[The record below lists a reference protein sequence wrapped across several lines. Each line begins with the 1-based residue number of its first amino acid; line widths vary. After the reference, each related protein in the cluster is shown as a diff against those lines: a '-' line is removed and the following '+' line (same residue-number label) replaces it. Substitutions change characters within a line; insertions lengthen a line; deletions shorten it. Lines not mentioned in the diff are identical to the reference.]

1 MKRVCL
7 PLNAETQALGST
19 GFHELRESILGLDES
34 KTAYDTIGVDV
45 PYTRCMFVAGLT
57 KWAETVNKGLLD
69 YLEKISKGECVKALN
84 VNYARFSN
92 KDYWLRGRMKNDMT
106 TYSDIPLK
114 LNTGQCEYASSL
126 DLYKAYEP
134 NRLTPVF
141 ASLRV
146 WNMVGGPP
154 FICSRVPIIINI
166 GCLPSEQLSTGGR
179 HLTRI

>member
-1 MKRVCL
+1 MALCV
-7 PLNAETQALGST
+7 ETQALGST

-69 YLEKISKGECVKALN
+69 YLERIGKGECVKALN
-84 VNYARFSN
+84 VNYPKFSS
-92 KDYWLRGRMKNDMT
+92 KDYWLRGRMKSDMT

-126 DLYKAYEP
+126 DLYKAYETIVCEMADNFKRWKTLLITP
-134 NRLTPVF
+134 NFTNP
-141 ASLRV
+141 
-146 WNMVGGPP
+146 
-154 FICSRVPIIINI
+154 
-166 GCLPSEQLSTGGR
+166 
-179 HLTRI
+179 